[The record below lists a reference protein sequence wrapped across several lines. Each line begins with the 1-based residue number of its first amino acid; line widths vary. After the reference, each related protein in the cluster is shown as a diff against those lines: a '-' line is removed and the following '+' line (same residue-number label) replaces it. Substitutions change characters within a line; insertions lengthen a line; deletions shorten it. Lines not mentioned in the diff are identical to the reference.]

1 MSAWIVQITAGR
13 GPVEV
18 RRFVALLAARIEALV
33 TERGLLA
40 REIVVHGDEEAPW
53 SVEIEA
59 IGDAPTMLA
68 DEIGTHALV
77 ARSPSRGR
85 AARKRWFAA
94 VAIHP
99 AREDATAAV
108 RGAEIELRD
117 LEISAARAG
126 GPGGQNVNKTASAVR
141 VRHLPTGITV
151 RVTEERSQRANLARA
166 IARIG
171 ARLAADAEAAAA
183 RSISARRSA
192 HDRLERGAPVRTYGL
207 SPRGEL
213 THR

>member
-1 MSAWIVQITAGR
+1 VSSWIVQITAGR

-18 RRFVALLAARIEALV
+18 RRFVALLAQRLEALLV
-33 TERGLLA
+33 ERGLFA
-40 REIVVHGDEEAPW
+40 GEVVVHGEEEAPW

-59 IGDAPTMLA
+59 LGDAPLALA
-68 DEIGTHALV
+68 DELGTHALV

-94 VAIHP
+94 VLLHPP
-99 AREDATAAV
+99 AREGAAPASAM
-108 RGAEIELRD
+108 RLDPRD
-117 LEISAARAG
+117 LEITAARAG
-126 GPGGQNVNKTASAVR
+126 GPGGQNVNKTSTAVR

-151 RVTEERSQRANLARA
+151 RVADERSQRANLARA
-166 IARIG
+166 MARIT

-207 SPRGEL
+207 SSRGEL
-213 THR
+213 VHR